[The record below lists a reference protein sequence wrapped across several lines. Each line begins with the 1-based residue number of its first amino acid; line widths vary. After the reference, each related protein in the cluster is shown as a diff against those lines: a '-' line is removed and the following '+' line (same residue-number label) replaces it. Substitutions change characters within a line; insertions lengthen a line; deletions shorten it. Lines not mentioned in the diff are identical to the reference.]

1 MRDKTSDFRKKHPR
15 LFIVVSAL
23 FLLLLSAGL
32 FLCPALVIAIFRYI
46 VAVLCAVAG
55 AYLLVS
61 VVSAKHR

>member
-46 VAVLCAVAG
+46 DWG
-55 AYLLVS
+55 
-61 VVSAKHR
+61 